1 MDKTVVKKN
10 SLADIFKII
19 LENWNRTSIMQGA
32 AAMTYY
38 LLLSLI
44 PILLVFA
51 NVIPFLPFSSAQ
63 AISFI
68 QSTFPAN
75 VSQMLVPIVTE
86 YLESGSGGAISIGLL
101 ASIWSASKVFST
113 MREILDDVYGAPEK
127 NNFVISRLLSLVVM
141 LVILF
146 LVAVSVFAFVF
157 GEQILSF
164 VRNFFNIEI
173 AFFETFLL
181 LRWLLFP
188 IILMMVA
195 LVIYDLVPNH
205 HLTIK
210 YAIPGSLFVTVSFI
224 LLSETFSLLTQYM
237 GGDAITNQTLGG
249 FIALMLF
256 LFIGNLLLLFGAL
269 INTLFFEIKNNQSVT
284 EYETNL
290 RILEEMEASHWG
302 GYPNEQEQVLLK
314 RKLYKKS
321 LKTIL

>member
-1 MDKTVVKKN
+1 MDNTTSRKN
-10 SLADIFKII
+10 NLVETLKII

-51 NVIPFLPFSSAQ
+51 NVIPFLPFSSQQ
-63 AISFI
+63 AIGFI
-68 QSTFPAN
+68 QSTFPADI
-75 VSQMLVPIVTE
+75 SRMLVPIVME

-113 MREILDDVYGAPEK
+113 MRKILDQVYGATEK
-127 NNFVISRLLSLVVM
+127 KNFIIARLLSLLIM
-141 LVILF
+141 LVILIM
-146 LVAVSVFAFVF
+146 VAVSIFAFVF

-164 VRNFFNIEI
+164 VRDFFEIEI
-173 AFFETFLL
+173 VFFETFLL
-181 LRWLLFP
+181 LRWMLFP
-188 IILMMVA
+188 VVLMIVA
-195 LVIYDLVPNH
+195 LVIYHLVPNH
-205 HLTIK
+205 HLKVK
-210 YAIPGSLFVTVSFI
+210 YAIPGTVFVTVSLI
-224 LLSETFSLLTQYM
+224 LLSQSFSLLTKYM

-256 LFIGNLLLLFGAL
+256 LFVGNLLLLFGAL
-269 INTLFFEIKNNQSVT
+269 INTLFFEIKNDQSVT

-290 RILEEMEASHWG
+290 RKIEEMEASNWG

-314 RKLYKKS
+314 RKLDKKG
-321 LKTIL
+321 